1 MANKR
6 KRQRK
11 RLRRV
16 PAALRRVYG
25 DLVQTLEAAILSLLP
40 PPPSSPTECRCRGRL
55 CLGCGTPAYL
65 LRQDDPPDYRILLTR
80 GLCVL
85 SCDAPPPPRVFHGD
99 DAPQRVLVRNARELI
114 LDNML
119 ETMNVLCNG
128 HDKIGFQLMVF
139 LLRFSSIFIPVRNKS
154 YYQVTGHP
162 MDKIF
167 EGSKFLKT
175 TSTSSNQQPFFPEAM
190 QNMGCSRSLKRKQRD
205 MSGRSN
211 MGAAAVSVC
220 SKSKYLGD
228 KRDNGS
234 KVSCGKFERVGG
246 RTEVVQF
253 DGGEPNIKILWDHDS
268 SQNTLSKCGGPMLHD
283 SVFQSYFDKLH
294 LEKLKFPRT
303 KCHNSEKESICTD
316 MPGLC
321 LSRKYRKHGR
331 LYSWQR
337 RRKYKGPEENIP
349 GKNNKIRLQM
359 KFLDSDCSLCQ
370 WPSEPSVPASTE
382 EDIMKDF
389 ELTASKD
396 TEASREKCSHLMLS
410 QDMCQGQITFSTK
423 KTHHRPRSETNDAS
437 EGQHHASLKNL
448 SIQPLDFAVSSLY
461 NNRFTPNELFP
472 EESDCSASKNQ
483 LNLHSHF
490 EKVGSMC
497 FYCLIMQSSQKVE
510 IRDQIDRSF
519 IFYNRSSAYTVFPK
533 NHILNILKPNNC
545 SAIRLMKHI
554 FGFPDRSKNFMTC
567 TDCSIGCA
575 IESQCLYHFLL
586 GLLKSLIRNAQ
597 RCQCKKLL
605 FKHCIQTSKLHSM
618 DENRSKSEVCF
629 SRTAKLHH
637 DDRPSDVALIESYSK
652 HHQVVSFIW
661 AVCRS
666 IVPVSLLGNSSCWKS
681 LQRNISKFVKL
692 HRFEKFYVK
701 QCIHGVKMSCF
712 HFLSKVRSSKCSCNG
727 NSRSEFGGSIRKYSR
742 KPCNSKMILVGNLFS
757 RWMRWF
763 FFDMIVPMISANF
776 YVTERESRKHE
787 LFYYPKPVW
796 RTLVQ
801 RTIASLEGDKF
812 KLLDQVFVRHIISK
826 RSFGFSKVK
835 FLPKNKCLRFLTN
848 LRASSIVRLS
858 NPEFGSRYCSIVY
871 AILRR
876 VKVEKPEILGS
887 SVFDYN
893 DVHQRLHQF
902 ISKIKNRTSKM
913 PEIYIVVA
921 DVLKAF
927 DSIDQDMLIGILK
940 DILQND
946 EYVMRK
952 HVKISCR
959 KKSLR
964 ILHDHVYCDYSSS
977 NCCDSVSEP
986 SVSAGSILIDQQ
998 GISLR
1003 IQKEKLLY
1011 VLREHLKCNILQV
1024 GQNFYL
1030 QKVGIPQGSV
1040 LSSLLCSYYYGHMER
1055 SLILPYLQRSSSD
1068 LVECSTS
1075 GENLLLRLIDDFIF
1089 ISTSKEQAG
1098 RFFNRMTRGF
1108 RAYNC
1113 YSNKTKF
1120 GTNFGM
1126 TQNHGLINRIYSGA
1140 DGVLF
1145 LPWSGLL
1152 INCQTLEIQ
1161 ADYTRYF
1168 GINIRS
1174 TLTIELHAKPCY
1186 RLKEKLL
1193 NFVKTRCHPIFY
1205 DSNIN
1210 APATVCLNA
1219 YQAFLLCAMK
1229 FHCYIHSIQDV
1240 TKPKPSYLLEIIE
1253 RSFRYL
1259 YKHIMK
1265 LMHDMLHHFG
1275 IHPSLGLAKR
1285 EVLWLGLSAY
1295 ICVLRKKQ
1303 SRYKELLSLLRSRI
1317 ATYGRI
1323 EDASS
1328 HLRYAVD
1335 ESHSSFFSKIKF

>member
-128 HDKIGFQLMVF
+128 HDKESHFNIAGEFLCTSTWDLLLHRIGFQLMVF

-175 TSTSSNQQPFFPEAM
+175 TSTSSNQQPFFAEAM

-268 SQNTLSKCGGPMLHD
+268 SQNTLSKCGGPILHD

-294 LEKLKFPRT
+294 LEKLKSPRT
-303 KCHNSEKESICTD
+303 KCHNNEKESICTD

-359 KFLDSDCSLCQ
+359 KFLDSDCSLCH

-533 NHILNILKPNNC
+533 NRILNILKPNNC

-618 DENRSKSEVCF
+618 DENRSKSEV
-629 SRTAKLHH
+629 
-637 DDRPSDVALIESYSK
+637 
-652 HHQVVSFIW
+652 VVQ
-661 AVCRS
+661 
-666 IVPVSLLGNSSCWKS
+666 NSSMRMKNEGQPS
-681 LQRNISKFVKL
+681 AQ
-692 HRFEKFYVK
+692 
-701 QCIHGVKMSCF
+701 GA
-712 HFLSKVRSSKCSCNG
+712 LSVF
-727 NSRSEFGGSIRKYSR
+727 NSATA
-742 KPCNSKMILVGNLFS
+742 C
-757 RWMRWF
+757 
-763 FFDMIVPMISANF
+763 
-776 YVTERESRKHE
+776 TEA
-787 LFYYPKPVW
+787 
-796 RTLVQ
+796 
-801 RTIASLEGDKF
+801 I
-812 KLLDQVFVRHIISK
+812 
-826 RSFGFSKVK
+826 
-835 FLPKNKCLRFLTN
+835 CFLTM
-848 LRASSIVRLS
+848 VPRL
-858 NPEFGSRYCSIVY
+858 
-871 AILRR
+871 AH
-876 VKVEKPEILGS
+876 KVL
-887 SVFDYN
+887 
-893 DVHQRLHQF
+893 
-902 ISKIKNRTSKM
+902 
-913 PEIYIVVA
+913 
-921 DVLKAF
+921 
-927 DSIDQDMLIGILK
+927 
-940 DILQND
+940 
-946 EYVMRK
+946 
-952 HVKISCR
+952 
-959 KKSLR
+959 
-964 ILHDHVYCDYSSS
+964 
-977 NCCDSVSEP
+977 
-986 SVSAGSILIDQQ
+986 
-998 GISLR
+998 
-1003 IQKEKLLY
+1003 
-1011 VLREHLKCNILQV
+1011 
-1024 GQNFYL
+1024 
-1030 QKVGIPQGSV
+1030 
-1040 LSSLLCSYYYGHMER
+1040 
-1055 SLILPYLQRSSSD
+1055 
-1068 LVECSTS
+1068 
-1075 GENLLLRLIDDFIF
+1075 
-1089 ISTSKEQAG
+1089 
-1098 RFFNRMTRGF
+1098 
-1108 RAYNC
+1108 
-1113 YSNKTKF
+1113 
-1120 GTNFGM
+1120 
-1126 TQNHGLINRIYSGA
+1126 
-1140 DGVLF
+1140 
-1145 LPWSGLL
+1145 
-1152 INCQTLEIQ
+1152 
-1161 ADYTRYF
+1161 
-1168 GINIRS
+1168 
-1174 TLTIELHAKPCY
+1174 
-1186 RLKEKLL
+1186 
-1193 NFVKTRCHPIFY
+1193 
-1205 DSNIN
+1205 
-1210 APATVCLNA
+1210 
-1219 YQAFLLCAMK
+1219 
-1229 FHCYIHSIQDV
+1229 
-1240 TKPKPSYLLEIIE
+1240 
-1253 RSFRYL
+1253 
-1259 YKHIMK
+1259 
-1265 LMHDMLHHFG
+1265 
-1275 IHPSLGLAKR
+1275 
-1285 EVLWLGLSAY
+1285 
-1295 ICVLRKKQ
+1295 
-1303 SRYKELLSLLRSRI
+1303 
-1317 ATYGRI
+1317 
-1323 EDASS
+1323 
-1328 HLRYAVD
+1328 
-1335 ESHSSFFSKIKF
+1335 